1 MSKVYPDRTSHQCKS
16 HYQKLQKMT
25 KNGSVFEI
33 IRYLE
38 KKMKKDKV
46 LIQKNVKAY
55 VQSDKSG
62 KEKVVDLA
70 KINIFNVTNGIEVN
84 VKISDLDLSTW

>member
-1 MSKVYPDRTSHQCKS
+1 
-16 HYQKLQKMT
+16 MT